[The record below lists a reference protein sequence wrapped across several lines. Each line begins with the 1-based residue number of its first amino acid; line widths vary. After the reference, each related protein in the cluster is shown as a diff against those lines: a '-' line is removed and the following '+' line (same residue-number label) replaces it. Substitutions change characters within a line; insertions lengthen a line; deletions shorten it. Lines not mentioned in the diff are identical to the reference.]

1 MKQLYSLAYDGR
13 YELAVKTF
21 ELIELTGEEEKWY
34 YSIIC
39 QPFICDIK
47 YAIKENKKDPYLL
60 QFYNLMMSIKPSSIN
75 QEHVKYFDEIQK
87 LIEFFN

>member
-1 MKQLYSLAYDGR
+1 MEKLYSLAYDGR
-13 YELAVKTF
+13 YELAVETF
-21 ELIELTGEEEKWY
+21 KIIELIGQEEKWY

-39 QPFICDIK
+39 QPVFSDIR

-75 QEHVKYFDEIQK
+75 KEHAKYFDELQK
-87 LIEFFN
+87 LIEFF